1 MKYEIEIEEPD
12 DYRILRIGIPTP
24 GDIYT
29 DLGNI
34 GVDGKILG
42 NSVLSTAD
50 EKTHFD
56 RKKIILSKREGLK
69 IDILLFEQTGEFREP
84 REGEYYRLGHDAVG
98 YKFDDIVI
106 IGKKEILKLT
116 KLTKEED

>member
-1 MKYEIEIEEPD
+1 MRYEIEIEDPD
-12 DYRILRIGIPTP
+12 DHRILRIGIPMP

-34 GVDGKILG
+34 GSDGKILEG
-42 NSVLSTAD
+42 SVVHTAD

-69 IDILLFEQTGEFREP
+69 RDILLFEQTGEFREP
-84 REGEYYRLGHDAVG
+84 ANGEYYRLDHDAVG
-98 YKFDDIVI
+98 YKPFLIPVTV
-106 IGKKEILKLT
+106 GKKEILRLTRLT
-116 KLTKEED
+116 KK